1 MRSAIAMAIVLGELC
16 LPAIAA
22 ETTQGGFFS
31 ASKASVNLRTFGFRN
46 DNLDGHELPSRAE
59 EWAQGAVLQYASGFT
74 RGTVGFG
81 LDALAL
87 AAVTLDSG
95 GGRHQG
101 SSMIPSDGDSA
112 STTWARFAPTFK
124 ARLGET
130 ELRYGALAPKLP
142 VLVANDGRV
151 LPQTFQGTQVTA
163 QPFGP
168 LTLVGGSI
176 TRAVGRGSTDRTG
189 LAVAGGSRMADAFYF
204 AGGDWAV
211 SDALLAQY
219 YVARMEDYY
228 TQHFVGFNHRLP
240 LGEGRRWVTDI
251 RAFKTDS
258 IGANSTAAGRAAGYE
273 TNGYTSGGT
282 GKIDNRTWSVSG
294 EYQASGHALM
304 LGYQAVSAGSNF
316 VQPNQGALAAKGAGG
331 ASSYLLTDRYI
342 QAFNRAGEQ
351 TVFAQYAFDFAA
363 VGLLGLKASVMYLKG
378 YGVQTVGAGT
388 ASEWERDL
396 VLDYVIQSGALRGV
410 GLGWRNARS
419 HSGVTSNQDLNRLFL
434 SYSIPLL

>member
-16 LPAIAA
+16 LPATAA
-22 ETTQGGFFS
+22 ETGQVGFFS
-31 ASKASVNLRTFGFRN
+31 GSTASLNLRTFGFRN
-46 DNLDGHELPSRAE
+46 DNLDGHEQPSRTE

-74 RGTVGFG
+74 QGAVGFG
-81 LDALAL
+81 LDTMGL

-101 SSMIPSDGDSA
+101 SSMIPSDGDTA
-112 STTWARFAPTFK
+112 AKTWARFAPTFK

-163 QPFGP
+163 HPFGP
-168 LTLVGGSI
+168 LKLVGGTI

-189 LAVAGGSRMADAFYF
+189 LAVAGGSRTADAFYY

-219 YVARMEDYY
+219 YVARLEDYY
-228 TQHFVGFNHRLP
+228 TQHFVGFTHRLP
-240 LGEGRRWVTDI
+240 LGQGRAWVTDV
-251 RAFKTDS
+251 RAFDTDAS
-258 IGANSTAAGRAAGYE
+258 GANSTAAGRAAGYA
-273 TNGYTSGGT
+273 TSGYTEDGAGE
-282 GKIDNRTWSVSG
+282 IDNRTWSVSG
-294 EYQASGHALM
+294 EYQAGGHALM
-304 LGYQAVSAGSNF
+304 LGYQAVSSGSNF
-316 VQPNQGALAAKGAGG
+316 VQPNQGSLADKGAGG
-331 ASSYLLTDRYI
+331 ASTYLLTDRYI

-363 VGLLGLKASVMYLKG
+363 LGIVGLKASVMYLKG
-378 YGVQTVGAGT
+378 SGAQVAGGGS

-396 VLDYVIQSGALRGV
+396 VLDYVVQSGALKGV
-410 GLGWRNARS
+410 GFGWRNALS
-419 HSGVTSNQDLNRLFL
+419 HSELSRNQDLNRLFL
-434 SYSIPLL
+434 SYSIALF